1 MSTKVIS
8 DTTYIYVLLGLLGL
22 TVATYLA
29 AKVDLGKLNIVLA
42 FAIAT
47 VKGALVVLYFMHAR
61 YSSRLTRVVIG
72 AGLGWLAIMLTLTFS
87 DYVTRTQF

>member
-1 MSTKVIS
+1 MTGVHAIHLSN
-8 DTTYIYVLLGLLGL
+8 TTYVYVRLGLLVL

-47 VKGALVVLYFMHAR
+47 VKRRAGDAVFHAR
-61 YSSRLTRVVIG
+61 SL
-72 AGLGWLAIMLTLTFS
+72 
-87 DYVTRTQF
+87 